1 MEEDIRKKGMLYL
14 QQQRFGKKW
23 KRVWSILYRESSC
36 SISRLEFF
44 ECKDG
49 PNTLEKSDKTLRKQQ
64 ESKKV
69 IKLSDCIRVSEV
81 DMEGSPKDCGQF
93 LIETT
98 EKLFVFAVE
107 LAEIDDWTQKLC
119 EIAFPMKWGE
129 KGGKRQSSLLRSKTD
144 DAAEGMEDNSL
155 YSGRAC
161 VIKDFKVVV
170 RRTEAAERCRLRGA
184 CVLQTGFDS
193 LLLIEPKSGEV
204 LFTWPYRF
212 LRRFGRDKVTFSFE
226 AGRRCDSGEGSF
238 EFDTKQGNMLFL
250 AVESAINLQRN
261 AGTVRQV
268 STATET
274 DPGPRSPPAGETGVY
289 STVNEAV
296 QKDSSLPLPPPQ
308 ARLEAPT
315 EKLLMGVKSLT
326 LETRVV
332 PRKNQV
338 KTISSCPLLNSDSQT
353 YSEITMPLEK
363 RELVDKPGVGVGAGA
378 GANNTSKDS
387 DYAMPFDSINKNL
400 LVEMMQN
407 FPPGLE
413 SQGCKR
419 AGCQA
424 ADDIPDPLYDSI
436 DETAIRLGQ
445 ARSEGAKVRM
455 YSKAD
460 HIYDEPEGCATAA
473 VSEPECP
480 TSLYDD
486 PEEVRGHAWKIMGTV
501 ADPNGHEYP
510 YNPQIDDYAVPKPPK
525 RAFPPNTTMIEEDS
539 PYDNVM
545 VKKTDRE
552 NR

>member
-23 KRVWSILYRESSC
+23 KKVWSILYRESSC

-49 PNTLEKSDKTLRKQQ
+49 PSTLEKSDKTLRKQQ

-107 LAEIDDWTQKLC
+107 MTELDDWTQKLC
-119 EIAFPMKWGE
+119 EIAFPIKWGE
-129 KGGKRQSSLLRSKTD
+129 KGGMRRSSLLRSKAD
-144 DAAEGMEDNSL
+144 DAVEGMEDNSL

-161 VIKDFKVVV
+161 VKDFRVVV
-170 RRTEAAERCRLRGA
+170 RRTEAAERCRLRGV
-184 CVLQTGFDS
+184 CVLRTDFDS
-193 LLLIEPKSGEV
+193 LLLIESKTGEV

-238 EFDTKQGNMLFL
+238 EFDTKQGNMLFQ
-250 AVESAINLQRN
+250 AVESAINLQRSV
-261 AGTVRQV
+261 GTHRQV
-268 STATET
+268 STVTEGEL
-274 DPGPRSPPAGETGVY
+274 GPRSPSVGEPSVY
-289 STVNEAV
+289 STVNDAMP
-296 QKDSSLPLPPPQ
+296 KDGSSPPLLPQP
-308 ARLEAPT
+308 RLEAPT
-315 EKLLMGVKSLT
+315 EKLLVGVKSLT
-326 LETRVV
+326 LDTRGV

-338 KTISSCPLLNSDSQT
+338 KTISSCPLLNRDTET
-353 YSEITMPLEK
+353 YSEITMPLER
-363 RELVDKPGVGVGAGA
+363 REQEDNSSIGLGA
-378 GANNTSKDS
+378 GANHASKDS
-387 DYAMPFDSINKNL
+387 DYSLPFDTINKNL
-400 LVEMMQN
+400 LAEMLHS
-407 FPPGLE
+407 FHVPSGLE
-413 SQGCKR
+413 PQGCEG
-419 AGCQA
+419 AGSQV
-424 ADDIPDPLYDSI
+424 DNYTPDPLYDSI
-436 DETAIRLGQ
+436 DESAIRSAQ
-445 ARSEGAKVRM
+445 ARAKSTNVRI
-455 YSKAD
+455 KPE
-460 HIYDEPEGCATAA
+460 HIYDEPEGCAVAA
-473 VSEPECP
+473 AREPECP

-510 YNPQIDDYAVPKPPK
+510 YNPHVDDYAVPKPLK
-525 RAFPPNTTMIEEDS
+525 RTFPPNATNIEEEDS